1 MIEVKDQESIKLTSL
16 SDWERFVEYCNEIK
30 YARLVIEVEVYGGHP
45 TRFEILEEHRKFKN
59 QFKQSK
65 K

>member
-30 YARLVIEVEVYGGHP
+30 YARLIIEVEVYGGQP
-45 TRFEILEEHRKFKN
+45 NI
-59 QFKQSK
+59 
-65 K
+65 